1 MTMTVTRLSSH
12 KFNEDVGAAKRAADS
27 GPVIITD
34 GDKPAY
40 VFLSHDLYSRLL
52 GPTLREMVTQPGGD
66 DIEFEPSRLSDEI
79 FRPAD
84 RS

>member
-1 MTMTVTRLSSH
+1 MSVTVTRLSSH
-12 KFNEDVGAAKRAADS
+12 KFNQDVGAAKRAAEK

-40 VFLSHDLYSRLL
+40 VFLSHDLYRRLL

-66 DIEFEPSRLSDEI
+66 DIDFEPPRMSAHVL
-79 FRPAD
+79 RPND
-84 RS
+84 RF

>member
-1 MTMTVTRLSSH
+1 MTVTRLSSH
-12 KFNEDVGAAKRAADS
+12 KFNEDVGAAKRAADN

-40 VFLSHDLYSRLL
+40 VFLSHDLYRRLL

-66 DIEFEPSRLSDEI
+66 DIEFEPPRLSDEI
-79 FRPAD
+79 FRPTD

>member
-1 MTMTVTRLSSH
+1 MTTTTTLSSH
-12 KFNEDVGAAKRAADS
+12 KFNQDVGAAKRAADN

-40 VFLSHDLYSRLL
+40 VFMRHDLYRRLL
-52 GPTLREMVTQPGGD
+52 GPTLREMVAQPGGD
-66 DIEFEPSRLSDEI
+66 DIDFEPSRLSDDVFQAI
-79 FRPAD
+79 N